1 MSPIDI
7 YQLSLDRLRR
17 SLAPF
22 SRLLTAREP
31 PYIPHVFEPPSNE
44 YRVPHWVSHIGS
56 MIPEQY
62 SDCSI
67 THIDHRKNLT
77 DKDHEFLVATI
88 SHTMGYQC
96 YLKIHRCVECSSTSD
111 SLTIGSP
118 SILTPQPALDC
129 VQFIAKVANENE
141 SVIVD
146 SVSFI
151 HPNLVPSIPNLSV
164 RLSVVNAHATNYHP
178 RYFNCYWL
186 AHTVIGVL
194 RNKYMGVDVTVKPAQ
209 KERRSK
215 LSSIKIRTTDSVE
228 RVGEEYED
236 ALKMWAGR
244 VEVSEKARKDQLD
257 HVCLT

>member
-1 MSPIDI
+1 M
-7 YQLSLDRLRR
+7 
-17 SLAPF
+17 
-22 SRLLTAREP
+22 
-31 PYIPHVFEPPSNE
+31 N
-44 YRVPHWVSHIGS
+44 
-56 MIPEQY
+56 PEQY

-77 DKDHEFLVATI
+77 DKEHEFLVATI

-96 YLKIHRCVECSSTSD
+96 YLKIHRCVECLSTSD

-141 SVIVD
+141 SIIVS

-164 RLSVVNAHATNYHP
+164 LLSVVNAHAIDYHP
-178 RYFNCYWL
+178 RYYNCYWP
-186 AHTVIGVL
+186 AWTVIEVL
-194 RNKYMGVDVTVKPAQ
+194 RNKYKGVDVTVKPQ

-215 LSSIKIRTTDSVE
+215 LSSIKIRTTDSMDRVE
-228 RVGEEYED
+228 KEYEK
-236 ALKMWAGR
+236 ALKMWAKR